1 MKKNKIT
8 FEDIM
13 NGYPKETW
21 YTKIYDYFVYTIPY
35 RFNDFRY
42 EIKMKYQLFTKGYN
56 DRQVWGFKTE
66 IAELNVKLL
75 TELRDGKVGHPCG
88 LTQKKWDKILGK
100 IIDGFK
106 AQLEIDAMWD
116 LDKKAEAKLEKQWKE
131 GMALYT
137 EWFANLWD

>member
-13 NGYPKETW
+13 EGYPKDTW
-21 YTKIYDYFVYTIPY
+21 YTKIYDYFAYTIPY

-42 EIKMKYQLFTKGYN
+42 EFKMKYQLLTKGYN

-66 IAELNVKLL
+66 MAELTVKLL
-75 TELRDGKVGHPCG
+75 TELKERKVGHPYG
-88 LTQKKWDKILGK
+88 LTQKKWDKILGM

-106 AQLEIDAMWD
+106 AQIE
-116 LDKKAEAKLEKQWKE
+116 LDNDWELTPKQIKKLEDTWKV
-131 GMALYT
+131 GMVLYT

>member
-1 MKKNKIT
+1 MKKTIT
-8 FEDIM
+8 YEDIM

-21 YTKIYDYFVYTIPY
+21 YSKIYDYFVYTIPY

-42 EIKMKYQLFTKGYN
+42 EFKMKYQLLTKGYC
-56 DRQVWGFKTE
+56 DRQVWGFKSE
-66 IAELNVKLL
+66 VAELNVKLL
-75 TELRDGKVGHPCG
+75 TELRDCKVGYPYG

-106 AQLEIDAMWD
+106 AQLELDAMWD
-116 LDKKAEAKLEKQWKE
+116 CNKKEEAKLEKQWKE

-137 EWFANLWD
+137 EWYDNLWD